1 MYKRQGQTTFRAPN
15 PDEIW
20 EKRSTALAYVSQTGA
35 FKAIDAIGNPSL
47 DPEEATTYN
56 IGVITDFGT
65 DNWTATVDYYKFEF
79 DNPIIT
85 ESYAQIA
92 AAYDAGFKAGGTG
105 AAFQAIK
112 SQVRGG
118 ANYATDGSFAAS
130 QIARIT
136 TPYVNGPETETDGV
150 DIYVKYETDYAAGTL
165 AIGAEAAYVIDY
177 SVAAYSKGGA
187 QIAAAYECAGYFLS
201 LIHI

>member
-1 MYKRQGQTTFRAPN
+1 MDALTFRFTGQTTFRAPN
-15 PDEIW
+15 PDETW
-20 EKRSTALAYVSQTGA
+20 DKRSTSLAYVNPTRA

-85 ESYAQIA
+85 ESYAQIVSAYEKGKASGATA
-92 AAYDAGFKAGGTG
+92 AEI
-105 AAFQAIK
+105 AAFEVIK

-130 QIARIT
+130 QIARVT

-165 AIGAEAAYVIDY
+165 AIGAEAAYVID
-177 SVAAYSKGGA
+177 
-187 QIAAAYECAGYFLS
+187 LS